1 MTKGWTK
8 RKEVLTS
15 YEGIISYLDKENNFH
30 DYRIGN
36 IEHTASE
43 TMITVEEV
51 IPGVKVEDSAGPI
64 WDFHF
69 KGVTFFEMMVDVVL
83 GFWIMDVDRGEKPN
97 EISFSLL
104 SGIIHVAA
112 EQIELGIPSQEN

>member
-1 MTKGWTK
+1 MFN
-8 RKEVLTS
+8 
-15 YEGIISYLDKENNFH
+15 ISYLDKENNFH